1 MVLKAYKYRLY
12 PNKDQEHFLNQNFG
26 AVRFIWNQLVANFN
40 SWSKDGP
47 NRPMNEKI
55 LKNNEEFKWLNSV
68 ISYALQQKRMDFEE
82 TKKQFFNKKRAIKLG
97 KMKFKKKGI
106 ARNSFRIPGQ
116 ALKFNDCINFETS
129 QIKLPKMKPMKLVI
143 DRKFN
148 GRLKSVTISK
158 NSCNQYF
165 ASVLIEE
172 ESELK
177 QNTDCSIGI
186 DLGLI
191 HFATLSD
198 GTKIENPKWFR
209 ESQSKL
215 KQAQQH
221 LSRKIK
227 DSKRY
232 EKQRLKVAKIHLKIA
247 NQRKWFHH
255 VLSSWLIDNFD
266 TICMEKLNVKG
277 MVKNHKLAKSISDA
291 GWSSF
296 VSMINYKSNW
306 YGKTFYQIDTFYPSS
321 KTCSCCGHVLDSLPL
336 DIREWDC
343 PSCGSKHHRD
353 LNAAINILDKGL
365 IDLYDF
371 TSTELTDY
379 RHREELSP
387 LVKPTASS
395 MKCLASFIAFDRNA

>member
-277 MVKNHKLAKSISDA
+277 MVKNHKLAK
-291 GWSSF
+291 
-296 VSMINYKSNW
+296 
-306 YGKTFYQIDTFYPSS
+306 
-321 KTCSCCGHVLDSLPL
+321 
-336 DIREWDC
+336 
-343 PSCGSKHHRD
+343 
-353 LNAAINILDKGL
+353 
-365 IDLYDF
+365 
-371 TSTELTDY
+371 
-379 RHREELSP
+379 
-387 LVKPTASS
+387 
-395 MKCLASFIAFDRNA
+395 